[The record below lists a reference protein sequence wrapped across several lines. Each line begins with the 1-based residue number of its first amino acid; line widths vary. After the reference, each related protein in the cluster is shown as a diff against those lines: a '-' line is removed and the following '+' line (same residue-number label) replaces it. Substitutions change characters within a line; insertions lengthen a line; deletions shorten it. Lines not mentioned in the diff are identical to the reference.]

1 MQDGH
6 VVAYESR
13 VLLKAEKSLQI
24 YEKELLAVIHA
35 LSTWKHYLL
44 GADFIVQ
51 TDHQTLRYF
60 LTQAKLSEKHMRW
73 ANFLSMFHFQIL
85 HVDGKKNV
93 VADALSRKPQVSA
106 VSIVFHDE
114 LDLMK
119 EQYAQDEEFCR
130 VFDTLS
136 SGERHNHY
144 SLSDGFL
151 LMHGKLCVTK
161 EMRAKVLVESH
172 APPYAGH
179 RGIDATV
186 KALEAFFYWP
196 TLRRDA
202 DDFVRKCIVCQKMKY
217 DRQKTPGLL
226 LPLPIPDH
234 PWESIAMDFVFDL
247 PRTRTGNDGI
257 WTIVDRFSKQAHFI
271 PVRKKIKAEHMVKLF
286 MVNIFKYHG
295 MPTSIV
301 SDRDPRMTSLFWRAL
316 FENMQTTLKF
326 SSSFHPQTDGQ
337 SEITNS
343 VVLDLLKCYVSDHK
357 EQWEQYLP
365 LVEYAYNNTVH
376 SSTGKAP
383 FEIVEGGKK
392 VPPILHTKDKIFE
405 ADKFTKDWEEAYK
418 KVKEALQKTQAKQK
432 KAADRH
438 RRHLEFALGDWVL
451 LRFEKARLKK
461 MKGKERLY
469 PKLSMRYY
477 GPFQVME
484 RINDV
489 AYRLQLPDH
498 WKIHNAFHVSLLRPF
513 NGDVPED
520 LTDEQQPEVEELDEI
535 LIPEQ
540 IVAHKERKVRG
551 KVSRRYLVKFQNYS
565 PMDAKW
571 MEEGDLADSPNMLQL
586 YLDAFGLEPTLEQVP
601 TGSA

>member
-1 MQDGH
+1 MSKEGVRMDPAKVEAIVNWPDLRTVHDVRSFLGLCSYYRRFIRLFAEIASPLHALTHKGAKFRWLEWEKEAFSRLKQKLSTEPVLILPDLRKPFVVQCDACGSSIGAVLMQDGH

-136 SGERHNHY
+136 NGERHNHY

-161 EMRAKVLVESH
+161 EMRAKVLIESH

-202 DDFVRKCIVCQKMKY
+202 DDFVRKCIICQKMKY
-217 DRQKTPGLL
+217 DRQKTPLH
-226 LPLPIPDH
+226 PLPIPDH

-247 PRTRTGNDGI
+247 PRTLY
-257 WTIVDRFSKQAHFI
+257 
-271 PVRKKIKAEHMVKLF
+271 RK
-286 MVNIFKYHG
+286 
-295 MPTSIV
+295 
-301 SDRDPRMTSLFWRAL
+301 
-316 FENMQTTLKF
+316 
-326 SSSFHPQTDGQ
+326 
-337 SEITNS
+337 
-343 VVLDLLKCYVSDHK
+343 
-357 EQWEQYLP
+357 
-365 LVEYAYNNTVH
+365 
-376 SSTGKAP
+376 
-383 FEIVEGGKK
+383 
-392 VPPILHTKDKIFE
+392 
-405 ADKFTKDWEEAYK
+405 
-418 KVKEALQKTQAKQK
+418 
-432 KAADRH
+432 
-438 RRHLEFALGDWVL
+438 
-451 LRFEKARLKK
+451 
-461 MKGKERLY
+461 
-469 PKLSMRYY
+469 
-477 GPFQVME
+477 
-484 RINDV
+484 
-489 AYRLQLPDH
+489 
-498 WKIHNAFHVSLLRPF
+498 
-513 NGDVPED
+513 
-520 LTDEQQPEVEELDEI
+520 
-535 LIPEQ
+535 
-540 IVAHKERKVRG
+540 
-551 KVSRRYLVKFQNYS
+551 
-565 PMDAKW
+565 
-571 MEEGDLADSPNMLQL
+571 
-586 YLDAFGLEPTLEQVP
+586 
-601 TGSA
+601 